1 MGPWWEICAQII
13 TLLILL
19 LRYLLPRLV
28 RTPVFNLLPCESLNS
43 SKLTTSSPSSHRNQ
57 SPQPRDLRFDAP
69 NHVEG
74 ACLHRCQCPSPQG
87 VFGLRV
93 SHPSMGVMFRT
104 LIFMFLLFF
113 SDQDDYEVVRKV
125 GRGKYSEVFEGINV
139 NSNERCIIKILKP
152 VKKKKVLLLSFVLLL
167 SLHSTCR
174 LWIKP
179 AIGALSELFS

>member
-113 SDQDDYEVVRKV
+113 SDPQ
-125 GRGKYSEVFEGINV
+125 SEQSTMKGNFIVDSFLAAVLLHSSPFLV
-139 NSNERCIIKILKP
+139 NSNGIMQFYLAFC
-152 VKKKKVLLLSFVLLL
+152 VN
-167 SLHSTCR
+167 
-174 LWIKP
+174 
-179 AIGALSELFS
+179 